1 MRANLSQ
8 QLRDWWLVRKSGLA
22 DSALFQPEF
31 YRESNSG
38 VGKSNPLA
46 HFMADGI
53 RNGYEPNPLFDTE
66 WYGFRV
72 GTRFA
77 RSNPLL
83 HYIKEGAR
91 AGLDP
96 SPIFDSRWYLESNP
110 EATQYPTPLEHYLTV
125 GALRGSV
132 PNRSFCTVGGR
143 DSVQLRK
150 DVQKAIQ
157 ELSEQGG
164 SPYYGALHAMAADC
178 CPPLLQQIAKTIKTE
193 FASRSGVAAKPL
205 VSVIMPVHNRPKLVR
220 EAIESVL
227 SQSYNNLELIVCD
240 DASDDETPDV
250 VASYRDTRISL
261 IRLRCN
267 AGAAVARNKCLE
279 QARGTYLSYLDSDNI
294 WHPEF
299 LRSMVGS
306 LERSERLVAYA
317 SYFDTVFRH
326 GRYSL
331 RATRYRDF
339 DYRLQV
345 YSPFVDL
352 NSIVNHRRLY
362 DSLGG
367 FDESLERLQDYDLI
381 AKYAWGAEVVH
392 VPHALNVYRRMPDQK
407 QITTQY
413 GSNPETWKKV
423 QRKISSYERGE
434 VAFRQT

>member
-1 MRANLSQ
+1 MRANLLR
-8 QLRDWWLVRKSGLA
+8 QLRDWWLVRRSGLA

-46 HFMADGI
+46 HFMTDGI

-110 EATQYPTPLEHYLTV
+110 EAMQYPTPLEHYLTV
-125 GALRGSV
+125 GALRGRV
-132 PNRSFCTVGGR
+132 PNRSFSTVGGR
-143 DSVQLRK
+143 DSVQLRT

-157 ELSEQGG
+157 QLNEQGG
-164 SPYYGALHAMAADC
+164 SPYYGALHVMAADC
-178 CPPLLQQIAKTIKTE
+178 CPPLLQQIAKTIKAE
-193 FASRSGVAAKPL
+193 FGGLSGIDAEPL
-205 VSVIMPVHNRPKLVR
+205 VSVIMPVHNRPNLVR

-227 SQSYNNLELIVCD
+227 AQSYSSFELIVCD

-250 VASYRDTRISL
+250 VASYGDPRVRL
-261 IRLRCN
+261 IRLRRN
-267 AGAAVARNKCLE
+267 AGAAAARNKCLDE
-279 QARGTYLSYLDSDNI
+279 ARGTYIGYLDSDNI
-294 WHPEF
+294 WHPQF
-299 LRSMVGS
+299 LRTMVET
-306 LERSERLVAYA
+306 LERSEKTAAYA
-317 SYFDTVFRH
+317 SYFDTVFSH

-331 RATRYRDF
+331 RATRYRGF

-345 YSPFVDL
+345 HSPFVDL

-367 FDESLERLQDYDLI
+367 FDESLRRLQDYALI
-381 AKYAWGAEVVH
+381 AKYTLRAEVLH
-392 VPHALNVYRRMPDQK
+392 VSHALNIYRRMPDQK
-407 QITTQY
+407 QITTQH
-413 GSNPETWKKV
+413 GDHRKIWNIV
-423 QRKISSYERGE
+423 QRKIADYQKGSAASK
-434 VAFRQT
+434 